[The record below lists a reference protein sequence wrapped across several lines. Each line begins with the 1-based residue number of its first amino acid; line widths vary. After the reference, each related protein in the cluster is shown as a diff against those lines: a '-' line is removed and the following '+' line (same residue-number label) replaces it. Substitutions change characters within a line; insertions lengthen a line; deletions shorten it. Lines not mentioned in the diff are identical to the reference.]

1 MQTLFVLVV
10 MIVFALGAASRAD
23 AQQPAAAPQKGAEKS
38 EPECRAKPGGVA
50 PEGQRWAYRT
60 NRTIK
65 RRCWFLTDQS
75 KETSRKASSKR
86 TEPRVKNPRT
96 VELPP
101 RRVVASDPY
110 TDEPGADQAEQN
122 EQAAELAPPP
132 AKPDGV
138 ASPTPPR
145 LQAQNSAGD
154 PAWSAQPHP
163 ARPQPTQPQ
172 PTPASDP
179 FLAEPIGSA
188 PAELAAADD
197 RAPEVDVAERD
208 TGAAPPPLAAPV
220 ESSASAVNTRAA
232 KNAPKP
238 QPSSTLLLALLFGSF
253 AVAAA
258 SIHGIVRIVR

>member
-23 AQQPAAAPQKGAEKS
+23 AQQPAAAAQKSAEKT
-38 EPECRAKPGGVA
+38 EPECRAKPGGVP
-50 PEGQRWAYRT
+50 PEGQRWAYQT
-60 NRTIK
+60 NRTLK

-75 KETSRKASSKR
+75 KEASRKASSKR
-86 TEPRVKNPRT
+86 TERRVTNPRT
-96 VELPP
+96 VEMPP
-101 RRVVASDPY
+101 RRVVASEPEA
-110 TDEPGADQAEQN
+110 DEVDADQAEQ
-122 EQAAELAPPP
+122 AAELTPPPP

-163 ARPQPTQPQ
+163 AQPQ
-172 PTPASDP
+172 PTPESDP

-197 RAPEVDVAERD
+197 RAPEAELAERD

-220 ESSASAVNTRAA
+220 ESSASAVNVRAA

>member
-23 AQQPAAAPQKGAEKS
+23 AQQPAAAAQKGAEKS

-101 RRVVASDPY
+101 RRVVASDPD
-110 TDEPGADQAEQN
+110 TDEPGAEQN

-132 AKPDGV
+132 AKPDGD
-138 ASPTPPR
+138 ASPPR

-163 ARPQPTQPQ
+163 ARPQPTPE
-172 PTPASDP
+172 SDP